1 MKFLEMTG
9 AALREMLHPDEM
21 EDKDLHAAGVED
33 NSIVRINEHG
43 DIEVRRADG
52 WDVIGGVLG
61 EFKQRAEKASGL
73 DWA

>member
-1 MKFLEMTG
+1 MKFIEMTG
-9 AALREMLHPDEM
+9 ADLREMLHPDEM

-33 NSIVRINEHG
+33 NSIIRINEHG
-43 DIEVRRADG
+43 DIEVRRAEG

-61 EFKQRAEKASGL
+61 EFKDRAKKASGV